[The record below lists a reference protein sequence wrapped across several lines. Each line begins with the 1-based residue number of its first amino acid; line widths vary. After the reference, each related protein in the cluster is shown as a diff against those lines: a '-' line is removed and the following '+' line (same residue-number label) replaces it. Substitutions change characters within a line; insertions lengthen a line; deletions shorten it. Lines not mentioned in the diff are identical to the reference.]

1 MPGENLESLGL
12 VGLLLA
18 IGGFIVIDFD
28 YLYQILLILDGFDL
42 NIV

>member
-1 MPGENLESLGL
+1 MPGENLENLGL

-28 YLYQILLILDGFDL
+28 YLHQILLILDGFDL